1 MFLIYRFTYILQIG
15 QERPLTEENILDV
28 AGYFFISLTFLGFT
42 VLFSSIFTFPVEK
55 EIMLK
60 ERKSGMYRLSSYY
73 CATMITDVPLALL
86 YPLLYVVISY
96 WMAGL
101 KKSADFVL
109 FILVIFLDVLVAQSV
124 GLDIGALFLN
134 LQKAQVAAALFTFFN
149 MVRINHFVWAVKERT
164 TPLGGQKEEVCL
176 IYNLTCK
183 WKIWFAIHY
192 FEPRLPLGSL

>member
-1 MFLIYRFTYILQIG
+1 
-15 QERPLTEENILDV
+15 
-28 AGYFFISLTFLGFT
+28 
-42 VLFSSIFTFPVEK
+42 
-55 EIMLK
+55 MLK

-164 TPLGGQKEEVCL
+164 TPRGGQKEEVCL
-176 IYNLTCK
+176 YLQFDMQMENMFC
-183 WKIWFAIHY
+183 H
-192 FEPRLPLGSL
+192 SLFRA